1 MVDFGIKL
9 AFLLK
14 IDHLSSGLSIRLVA
28 RHESFF
34 VHSPNRLYVFN
45 CIKRNSQR
53 WFYFSKSFWI
63 YNSLICTIHIEWT
76 KGKIC
81 RNGTMLSVKGVF
93 SRGLAWPGNFCSSKM
108 LDSGWKLIVKFFQV
122 RSRDI
127 TSFIFPISALLQPKC
142 ITFYKP
148 LTS

>member
-1 MVDFGIKL
+1 M
-9 AFLLK
+9 LK
-14 IDHLSSGLSIRLVA
+14 IDHLCSGLSIRLVA

-34 VHSPNRLYVFN
+34 VNPPNRLYVFN

-76 KGKIC
+76 KGC
-81 RNGTMLSVKGVF
+81 RIGMVVKEVF
-93 SRGLAWPGNFCSSKM
+93 SRDLASHGLSNFSKNFWEKN
-108 LDSGWKLIVKFFQV
+108 DCEIFQV

-127 TSFIFPISALLQPKC
+127 TSFAFPISTLLQPKC

-148 LTS
+148 LTSKSNRWF